1 MDIRDREAGTLPPDE
16 SQGPMLMGSV
26 LPLFGLALIVY
37 AIRIWSRLRPKY
49 NMTAAD
55 YAITIAMVTEQ
66 GGLFFFWP
74 LPPTYRRGHA
84 DLLHPRHLGIKGYLH
99 RIHDQRD
106 TTRLR
111 QT

>member
-1 MDIRDREAGTLPPDE
+1 
-16 SQGPMLMGSV
+16 MLMGSV

-66 GGLFFFWP
+66 GGLFLRGGGP
-74 LPPTYRRGHA
+74 LPPTYRRGLA
-84 DLLHPRHLGIKGYLH
+84 DLFILA
-99 RIHDQRD
+99 
-106 TTRLR
+106 T
-111 QT
+111 